1 MAFTSEVTAKLNLDK
16 SGFDRTMTQVVAS
29 VGKAGAEINAR
40 LEKAFSFKD
49 VFKGLMQ
56 GIGIGSVQQ
65 IIGTVTGY
73 FESQARSAQ
82 TLEERTGK
90 AVDAQREYALSVA
103 SVADRYKILRKQVQ
117 DLNVDIEMQQKL
129 VNDLRS
135 NPLTFINESSRKELE
150 AAEKKL
156 GELQDKRDAVL
167 LQIDREKDANK
178 RATAEW
184 IRGENNKE
192 ELRDAE
198 LKDASELKKKQIE
211 INQLVKEYN
220 RLKREGRL
228 GGEED
233 RRNLTAQWKLYHDIA
248 MIQKAAQKE
257 LAAAE
262 VTIGRE
268 GVTGKAKPPRPR
280 GRTETERIADRAAE
294 NEMRMRDA
302 IMKGDK
308 KAAGRYAERAA
319 EDYGKAGRRIAEAS
333 SGVKKETS
341 ESLGGQLVKANTT
354 LEAIKANLDPAKIR

>member
-16 SGFDRTMTQVVAS
+16 SGFDRGMTQVVAS
-29 VGKAGAEINAR
+29 VGKAGAEINSR

-82 TLEERTGK
+82 NLEERTGK

-103 SVADRYKILRKQVQ
+103 SVADRYKILGKQVQ

-156 GELQDKRDAVL
+156 GEIQDKRDAVL
-167 LQIDREKDANK
+167 RQIDREKDANK
-178 RATAEW
+178 RATDEW
-184 IRGENNKE
+184 MRGERNKE

-211 INQLVKEYN
+211 INQLVKEHS

-233 RRNLTAQWKLYHDIA
+233 RRNLTQQWKLYHDIA

-257 LAAAE
+257 LAATE
-262 VTIGRE
+262 VSIGRE
-268 GVTGKAKPPRPR
+268 AVTGRARAPRPR

-294 NEMRMRDA
+294 SEMRMRDA

-308 KAAGRYAERAA
+308 AAAGRYAERAA
-319 EDYGKAGRRIAEAS
+319 ADYGKAGQRIAEAS

-341 ESLGGQLVKANTT
+341 ESLGNQLAKANTT
-354 LEAIKANLDPAKIR
+354 LEAIKANLDPSKIR

>member
-1 MAFTSEVTAKLNLDK
+1 MAFTSEVTARLNLDK
-16 SGFDRTMTQVVAS
+16 SGFDRGMTQVVAS
-29 VGKAGAEINAR
+29 VGKAGAEINSR

-103 SVADRYKILRKQVQ
+103 SVADRYKILGKQVQ

-150 AAEKKL
+150 EAEKKL
-156 GELQDKRDAVL
+156 GEIQDKRDRIL
-167 LQIDREKDANK
+167 HQIDREKDATK
-178 RATAEW
+178 RANQEW
-184 IRGENNKE
+184 ARGENNKQ

-198 LKDASELKKKQIE
+198 LNDASELKKKQIE
-211 INQLVKEYN
+211 LNQLVREYV
-220 RLKREGRL
+220 RLKRAGKL

-233 RRNLTAQWKLYHDIA
+233 RKNVAAQFELQHKIA
-248 MIQKAAQKE
+248 LLQKSAQKE
-257 LAAAE
+257 LSAAE

-268 GVTGKAKPPRPR
+268 ALTGKARQPRPR
-280 GRTETERIADRAAE
+280 GRTETERIADRGAE

-302 IMKGDK
+302 IMRGDK
-308 KAAGRYAERAA
+308 GAAKRYAEKAA
-319 EDYGKAGRRIAEAS
+319 EDYGKAGRRIADAS
-333 SGVKKETS
+333 SEVKKETA
-341 ESLGGQLVKANTT
+341 ESLGGQLAKANTT